1 MRKYIY
7 LILACV
13 LVASLVLTGCE
24 GSRSEVL
31 DLENHLPD
39 QEIKGITIEN
49 LPMDN
54 EEYAILKAAG
64 SDRALVFDVNL
75 GKVQADR
82 VHIWIDDYE
91 NGEKV
96 GSLFGMESSIDQV
109 HDNSFRLYLTTLAMG
124 NGDEVWTLA
133 FRQNGNVVS
142 SKTELPKQDY
152 DSAMT
157 LPMTSITANPNE
169 TAVLGVIAR
178 NKGKDHMES
187 SDDVDALIR
196 DNQAVYV
203 MRCTVIKDQ

>member
-157 LPMTSITANPNE
+157 HPMTSITANPNE

>member
-142 SKTELPKQDY
+142 SKTELAKQDY

-157 LPMTSITANPNE
+157 HPMTSITANPNE

>member
-96 GSLFGMESSIDQV
+96 GSLFGMESQMKRP
-109 HDNSFRLYLTTLAMG
+109 FWA
-124 NGDEVWTLA
+124 
-133 FRQNGNVVS
+133 
-142 SKTELPKQDY
+142 
-152 DSAMT
+152 
-157 LPMTSITANPNE
+157 
-169 TAVLGVIAR
+169 
-178 NKGKDHMES
+178 
-187 SDDVDALIR
+187 
-196 DNQAVYV
+196 
-203 MRCTVIKDQ
+203 

>member
-157 LPMTSITANPNE
+157 HPMTSITANPNE

-203 MRCTVIKDQ
+203 MRCMVYGD